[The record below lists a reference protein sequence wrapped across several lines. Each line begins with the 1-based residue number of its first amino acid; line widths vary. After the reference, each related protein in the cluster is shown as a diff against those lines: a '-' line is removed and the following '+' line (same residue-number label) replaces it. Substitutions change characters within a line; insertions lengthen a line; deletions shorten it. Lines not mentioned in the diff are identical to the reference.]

1 MLARSPAEGVE
12 TTYANFQR
20 RSVTYSRLM
29 MADLAVRA
37 FFAEK
42 GHFPKSLEE
51 LVPTFIATVPEDPFS
66 GQPLRYRLEGTTFV
80 LYSVGQDR
88 QDDGGKLGNHAQSMF
103 EAGYDLDIDT
113 MLRPQ
118 P

>member
-1 MLARSPAEGVE
+1 MNTG
-12 TTYANFQR
+12 FQR
-20 RSVTYSRLM
+20 QSVTYTRLV
-29 MADLAVRA
+29 MADLAVRTFA
-37 FFAEK
+37 AEK
-42 GHFPKSLEE
+42 GRFPNSLEE
-51 LVPTFIATVPEDPFS
+51 LVPKYLATVPEDPFS
-66 GQPLRYRLEGTTFV
+66 GQPLRYRVEGTTYV

-88 QDDGGKLGNHAQSMF
+88 QDDGGKLGNHAQSML